1 MVFRKLVILAFLL
14 TSFFAK
20 AQTFDEF
27 FKQKETQR
35 KYLAEQIAA
44 FQLYL
49 GYIKKGITIT
59 NNGLNLVHDLKN
71 GEFNLHSD
79 YFNSLKNVNPR
90 IKQYA
95 RVADI
100 ISLEKSILNTY
111 KKIKAIVSFQK
122 LVDATADNIE
132 ELTILL
138 TNGKLEMSDKDRM
151 QRIDHIY
158 DDMSAKYL
166 FIISA
171 SDKIQINALQNQR
184 DLKDIQTLQK
194 IY

>member
-1 MVFRKLVILAFLL
+1 MDFRKLFVTVCLLA
-14 TSFFAK
+14 SFFAK

-49 GYIKKGITIT
+49 GYVKKGITIT
-59 NNGLNLVHDLKN
+59 NSGLSVIHDLKN

-79 YFNSLKNVNPR
+79 YFNSLKNVNPK

-100 ISLEKSILNTY
+100 IILEKSILNTY
-111 KKIKAIVSFQK
+111 NKIKAIVSFQK

-132 ELTILL
+132 ELTTLL

-151 QRIDHIY
+151 ERIDHIY
-158 DDMSAKYL
+158 NDMSAKHL

>member
-1 MVFRKLVILAFLL
+1 MVFRKLFAIVFLL
-14 TSFFAK
+14 ASFFAK

-49 GYIKKGITIT
+49 GYVKKGITIT

-79 YFNSLKNVNPR
+79 YFSSLKNVNPK

-100 ISLEKSILNTY
+100 IILEKSILNTY
-111 KKIKAIVSFQK
+111 NKIKAFVSFQK

-132 ELTILL
+132 ELTTLL

-151 QRIDHIY
+151 ERIDHIY
-158 DDMSAKYL
+158 NDMSAKHL

-171 SDKIQINALQNQR
+171 CDKIQINALQNQR